1 MLITRSRDLTL
12 IHQSDDKTLTIACD
26 SCGGIGSSE
35 LDIVKVAEEIVGYF
49 TARVCLFETLAFRSK
64 PQVLVN
70 TLSVEMNGRGEKLLK
85 GIHRAIN
92 EYNEAKF
99 HEEFSLDNVTGSTE
113 ENIPTLQTAMGITLI
128 GEKENCTEMKKG
140 KSGDILVLIGIPK
153 VGYEVIEDETLAQP
167 EVISFRSLKI
177 LSNDLKSI
185 DLLPV
190 GSKGVKYEIGVLE
203 REHSLILDMYDVKEI
218 DLFKSGGPSTCLIA
232 IMNEEDYQL
241 CQKLIKEPVTKLG
254 VFL

>member
-1 MLITRSRDLTL
+1 MLITKNRDLTL
-12 IHQSDDKTLTIACD
+12 IQQRNDKTLTIACD
-26 SCGGIGSSE
+26 SCGGIGNSE
-35 LDIVKVAEEIVGYF
+35 LDVVKVNEEIVGYF

-64 PQVLVN
+64 PLVLVN

-99 HEEFSLDNVTGSTE
+99 YEEFLSESVTGSTE

-128 GEKENCTEMKKG
+128 GEKENGKEKK
-140 KSGDILVLIGIPK
+140 KVISGDILVLIGIPK
-153 VGYEVIEDETLAQP
+153 VGYEVIEDESLAQS

-177 LSNDLKSI
+177 LSNDLNSI

-190 GSKGVKYEIGVLE
+190 GSKGIKYEIGVLE
-203 REHSLILDMYDVKEI
+203 REHSLILEMYDVKEI
-218 DLFKSGGPSTCLIA
+218 DLVKSGGPSTCVIA
-232 IMNEEDYQL
+232 IMKEEEYQL
-241 CQKLIKEPVTKLG
+241 CQKVIKEPATKLG